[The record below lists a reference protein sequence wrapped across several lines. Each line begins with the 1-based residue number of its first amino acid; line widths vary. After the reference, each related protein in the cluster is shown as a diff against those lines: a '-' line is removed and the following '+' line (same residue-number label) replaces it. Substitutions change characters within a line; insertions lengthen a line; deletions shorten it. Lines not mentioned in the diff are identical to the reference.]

1 MTHVV
6 DALMQAPGVIEH
18 HAALETAERVSV
30 LLSGPLHPDSEFDVR
45 LAVAAQ
51 LIARLRAQVLTS
63 LDFTVSAGALPACVA
78 TTWTALAY
86 KCRAALRCSIGE
98 Q

>member
-6 DALMQAPGVIEH
+6 DALMQAPGAGDQ
-18 HAALETAERVSV
+18 HAALEAAECASV
-30 LLSGPLHPDSEFDVR
+30 VLSGPLHPDSEFDVR

-51 LIARLRAQVLTS
+51 LIARLRAQVLTA
-63 LDFTVSAGALPACVA
+63 LDFTVSAGALPPCVA
-78 TTWTALAY
+78 TTWTSIAC
-86 KCRAALRCSIGE
+86 KSRATVRCSVGK